1 MLQSMGLQKV
11 RCDIV
16 TEQQQSFDV
25 QLLGLLSAKKK
36 QKKKQKKTPLYPGS
50 SLYFFETVPQNS
62 LRGFIVGLSVP
73 NKT

>member
-25 QLLGLLSAKKK
+25 QLLGLLSAKKT
-36 QKKKQKKTPLYPGS
+36 KKKLLYTLVPPFTS
-50 SLYFFETVPQNS
+50 SKQS
-62 LRGFIVGLSVP
+62 LRTL
-73 NKT
+73 

>member
-11 RCDIV
+11 RCDTV

-36 QKKKQKKTPLYPGS
+36 KKKPPLYPGC